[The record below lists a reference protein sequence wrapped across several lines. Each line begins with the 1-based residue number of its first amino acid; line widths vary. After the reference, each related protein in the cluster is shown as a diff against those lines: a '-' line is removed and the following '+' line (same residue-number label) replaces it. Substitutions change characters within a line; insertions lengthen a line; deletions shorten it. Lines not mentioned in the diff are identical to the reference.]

1 MYSKREFLPEELKIV
16 RTFRF
21 AGITNTEDETELFAL
36 AANDGTKGALV
47 TLFSCSELEC
57 KLDSGNKAYSSIA
70 FLRLKA
76 LKQVFLFFVAV
87 FYS

>member
-1 MYSKREFLPEELKIV
+1 MLTRNHA
-16 RTFRF
+16 RTNNTKLFHF
-21 AGITNTEDETELFAL
+21 AGITNTQNETELFSL
-36 AANDGTKGALV
+36 AANDDTKGALV
-47 TLFSCSELEC
+47 IRYSLVHKKNVNLIREI
-57 KLDSGNKAYSSIA
+57 KLIHSIIA